1 MWPYIYSHMVIGTLA
16 AKIYYP
22 FNSLW
27 NFNLRIV
34 KWFISK
40 LKQVQKHFTKVV
52 FIRSTINYCS
62 NSTKL
67 SFVFFLRSH
76 VPNGF
81 GRFNLN
87 ASLSYRPRN
96 RIFLKLIQNH
106 NHVGI
111 IFLILKFW
119 IFHCSTIFIHV
130 ICTGLFVYL

>member
-1 MWPYIYSHMVIGTLA
+1 M
-16 AKIYYP
+16 
-22 FNSLW
+22 
-27 NFNLRIV
+27 
-34 KWFISK
+34 
-40 LKQVQKHFTKVV
+40 
-52 FIRSTINYCS
+52 
-62 NSTKL
+62 

-87 ASLSYRPRN
+87 ASLSYLPRN

-119 IFHCSTIFIHV
+119 IFYCSTIFIHV
-130 ICTGLFVYL
+130 ICTGLFVHYEKLSFLSFAKSCLVYFVRLSKFLGLFIFICRLYALRRKVSSNTYRNWRSHDRHWSRIDHFQIL